1 MEEYVLE
8 TLGLSKRYGQFF
20 ALKEVNIHV
29 RRGAIYGF
37 VGKNGAGKTTLILL
51 NWLGIYL
58 FHKHDLK

>member
-29 RRGAIYGF
+29 RRGDISGF

-58 FHKHDLK
+58 FHKLDLK